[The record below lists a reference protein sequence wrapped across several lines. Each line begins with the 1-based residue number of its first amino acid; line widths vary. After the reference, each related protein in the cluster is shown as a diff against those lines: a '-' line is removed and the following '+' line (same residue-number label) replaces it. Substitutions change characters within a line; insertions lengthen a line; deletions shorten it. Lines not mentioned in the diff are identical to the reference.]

1 VRAESLREGR
11 ERLDHVVE
19 HPYHI
24 RRKDG
29 SHEARR
35 ELTQHISDIRSRI
48 SFYTA
53 WMQIQGTPAVAAA

>member
-53 WMQIQGTPAVAAA
+53 WMQI